1 MAKLNKLMR
10 KLQMAILNKGV
21 KVKVNTNQFF
31 MQEQGKMA
39 TCYTVTQRKW
49 SDSKCKMTDQVVLK
63 TCRTVEVI
71 KFLAKLLEELQ
82 NEPES

>member
-1 MAKLNKLMR
+1 MAKLNQLIK
-10 KLQMAILNKGV
+10 KLQQALINKNV

-31 MQEQGKMA
+31 VKEQGRMA

-49 SDSKCKMTDQVVLK
+49 SDSKCRMTDQVVLK
-63 TCRTVEVI
+63 TCSAVEVV
-71 KFLAKLLEELQ
+71 KFLAKKLEELG

>member
-31 MQEQGKMA
+31 RQEQGKMA

-49 SDSKCKMTDQVVLK
+49 SDSKCKMADQVVLK
-63 TCRTVEVI
+63 TCSTVEVI